1 MQASIF
7 LGLINNTALLL
18 ALWAI
23 YGMVSMRSSLKS
35 IWEKVLSGIAI
46 GGLGIAVMFSTL
58 PFSPGVVFD
67 TRSILLS
74 ISGLF
79 FGFIPSAIA
88 AIMTSLFRI
97 WQGGA
102 GTIMGVSVIITSTVI
117 GVGWRHL
124 RKKQDR
130 PSSWLELYIFGVVV
144 HVVMF
149 IDSLTLPDDVFLQ
162 VLRDIAPPVMII
174 YPIATVALGL
184 LFSNQ
189 LLRKKLSFDLEKSEE
204 KYRNIVETT
213 EEGICT
219 FDAEGNFYFIN
230 QKYSEMTGY
239 TLEELKVKPYGDMLN
254 EQGKKLIEDKIQN
267 RRMGIR
273 ENYEL
278 ELKTKTG
285 ELIWVNVAA
294 NPILDEEGNY
304 SGSLAMYTDIT
315 DKIRLQEE
323 LRKSTEYYRILFQ
336 QSPHPYQSLDLDAK
350 IVDVNDIWLETL
362 GYKLEEVIGKG
373 FWEFLKKENKERFI
387 YYYSKLLTKGE
398 IHDIEFKMLRKDGE
412 LIDISFDGRIGKTDA
427 GLFDKAYCLW
437 RDISLMKKAQ
447 AALQESEEKFRALTN
462 YLQTAIETDRALL
475 AREIHDEF
483 GQLLTGLKMDLAWC
497 KRNKTDNSK
506 ILDRF
511 EAMNE
516 LIDEAIKISRRLTS
530 ELRPGLLDDLGLI
543 PAMEWYSGEFRHRS
557 DIDCQLYCPENEP
570 AMSST
575 IKTTVY
581 RIFQESLTNIARH
594 SQATEATISLN
605 FEEDFL
611 ILEIYDNGR
620 GITLNEINNNH
631 SLGLLGMQE
640 RARQKGGEVKIS
652 GNSNQGTRVIATLPL
667 FESAKIEKTI

>member
-23 YGMVSMRSSLKS
+23 YGMVSMRSSLRS
-35 IWEKVLSGIAI
+35 IWEKILSGIAI
-46 GGLGIAVMFSTL
+46 GALGIAVMFSTL
-58 PFSPGVVFD
+58 PFAPGVVFD

-88 AIMTSLFRI
+88 AAMTSAFRI

-102 GTIMGVSVIITSTVI
+102 GTIMGVSVIITSTAI
-117 GVGWRHL
+117 GIGWRYL
-124 RKKQDR
+124 RKKHDK
-130 PSSWLELYIFGVVV
+130 PSNWFELYIFGVIV

-149 IDSLTLPDDVFLQ
+149 IDSISLPHDVFLQ

-189 LLRKKLSFDLEKSEE
+189 LTRKKLSLDLEKSEE

-219 FDAEGNFYFIN
+219 FDAQGDFYFIN
-230 QKYSEMTGY
+230 QKFSEMTGY
-239 TLEELKVKPYGDMLN
+239 TLEELKKQFYGDMLN
-254 EQGKKLIEDKIQN
+254 EQGKKIIEDKIRN
-267 RRMGIR
+267 RRQGIR

-278 ELKTKTG
+278 QLSTKAG
-285 ELIWVNVAA
+285 EIIWVNVAA
-294 NPILDEEGNY
+294 NPILDEDGNY
-304 SGSLAMYTDIT
+304 AGSLAMYTDIT

-336 QSPHPYQSLDLDAK
+336 QSPHPYQSLDINAK
-350 IVDVNDIWLETL
+350 IVDVNYTWLETL
-362 GYKLEEVIGKG
+362 GYKLEDVIGKL
-373 FWEFLKKENKERFI
+373 FWEFLYKEDMESFKNHFPQ
-387 YYYSKLLTKGE
+387 LLINGE
-398 IHDIEFKMLRKDGE
+398 IHDVEFRMQRNGGE
-412 LIDISFDGRIGKTDA
+412 VIDISFDGRVGRTEY
-427 GLFDKAYCLW
+427 GSFDMAYCLW

-497 KRNKTDNSK
+497 KRNKIENPK
-506 ILDRF
+506 LLDRL
-511 EAMNE
+511 EGMNG

-530 ELRPGLLDDLGLI
+530 ELRPGLLDDLGLV
-543 PAMEWYSGEFRHRS
+543 PAMEWYVGEFQRRS
-557 DIDCQLYCPENEP
+557 DINCLLSFPENEP
-570 AMSST
+570 VMSSA

-581 RIFQESLTNIARH
+581 RIFQESLTNMARH
-594 SQATEATISLN
+594 AQATRADISLK
-605 FEEDFL
+605 FEEKFL
-611 ILEIYDNGR
+611 FLEIKDNGR

-640 RARQKGGEVKIS
+640 RARQKGGEVKIT
-652 GNSNQGTRVIATLPL
+652 GNTNQGTRVIVTLPL
-667 FESAKIEKTI
+667 FEATRVEETL

>member
-23 YGMVSMRSSLKS
+23 YGMVSMRSNLKS

-79 FGFIPSAIA
+79 FGFVPSAIA
-88 AIMTSLFRI
+88 AAMTSAFRL

-102 GTIMGVSVIITSTVI
+102 GSIMGVSVIITSTVI

-124 RKKQDR
+124 RKKQER
-130 PSSWLELYIFGVVV
+130 PSGWLELYIFGVIV

-149 IDSLTLPDDVFLQ
+149 IDSLTLPHEVFLQ

-189 LLRKKLSFDLEKSEE
+189 LTRKKLSLDLEKSEE

-219 FDAEGNFYFIN
+219 FDMHGNFHFIN
-230 QKYSEMTGY
+230 QKFSEMTGY
-239 TLEELKVKPYGDMLN
+239 TLKELKKHFYGDMLN
-254 EQGKKLIEDKIQN
+254 EEGKKIIEDKIRN
-267 RRMGIR
+267 RKLGIR

-278 ELKTKTG
+278 QLKTKTG
-285 ELIWVNVAA
+285 KLIWVNVAA

-336 QSPHPYQSLDLDAK
+336 QSPHPYQSLDINAK
-350 IVDVNDIWLETL
+350 IVDVNDLWLETL
-362 GYKLEEVIGKG
+362 GYAVGDVIGRW
-373 FWEFLKKENKERFI
+373 FWEFLITEDKERFNKQ
-387 YYYSKLLTKGE
+387 YSRLLNKGE
-398 IHDIEFKMLRKDGE
+398 IHDVEFRMVRKDGE
-412 LIDISFDGRIGKTDA
+412 IIDISFDGRIGKTES
-427 GLFDKAYCLW
+427 GMFDKAYCLW

-462 YLQTAIETDRALL
+462 YLQTAIETDQ
-475 AREIHDEF
+475 F

-497 KRNKTDNSK
+497 KRNKTDNPK
-506 ILDRF
+506 LLDRF
-511 EAMNE
+511 EAMNG

-543 PAMEWYSGEFRHRS
+543 PAMEWYVGEFKHRS
-557 DIDCQLYCPENEP
+557 DIDCVLNCPENEP
-570 AMSST
+570 LLSST

-594 SQATEATISLN
+594 SKASRAEISLR
-605 FEEDFL
+605 FDESFL
-611 ILEIYDNGR
+611 FLEIKDNGR

-640 RARQKGGEVKIS
+640 RARQKGGEVKIT
-652 GNSNQGTRVIATLPL
+652 GNTNQGTCVIATLPL
-667 FESAKIEKTI
+667 MEYHQLEEVV

>member
-1 MQASIF
+1 MNANIF

-18 ALWAI
+18 ALWAV
-23 YGMVSMRSSLKS
+23 YGMVSMRSNLRSN
-35 IWEKVLSGIAI
+35 WEKILSGFAI

-88 AIMTSLFRI
+88 VIMTSAFRI

-102 GTIMGVSVIITSTVI
+102 GTIMGVSVIITSTAI
-117 GVGWRHL
+117 GIGWRYL
-124 RKKQDR
+124 RKKQEN
-130 PSSWLELYIFGVVV
+130 PSSWFELYVFGIIV

-149 IDSLTLPDDVFLQ
+149 IDSISLPQVVFLQ
-162 VLRDIAPPVMII
+162 VLRNIAPPVMII

-189 LLRKKLSFDLEKSEE
+189 LTRKKLSLDLEKSEE

-219 FDAEGNFYFIN
+219 FDAEGNFYFVN
-230 QKYSEMTGY
+230 QKFSEMTGY
-239 TLEELKVKPYGDMLN
+239 TLEELKDQFYGDMLN
-254 EQGKKLIEDKIQN
+254 EEGKKLIEDKIKN
-267 RRMGIR
+267 RRMGVR

-278 ELKTKTG
+278 QLKTKPG
-285 ELIWVNVAA
+285 EIIWVNVAA
-294 NPILDEEGNY
+294 NPILDEDGNY
-304 SGSLAMYTDIT
+304 AGSLAMYTDIS

-336 QSPHPYQSLDLDAK
+336 QSPHPYQSLDMDAR
-350 IVDVNDIWLETL
+350 IVDVNGIWLEKL
-362 GYKLEEVIGKG
+362 GYQLDQVIGKWFG
-373 FWEFLKKENKERFI
+373 EFLIEEDKTSFTQH
-387 YYYSKLLTKGE
+387 YSKLLLQGE
-398 IHDIEFKMLRKDGE
+398 IHDVEIQMLRSDGE
-412 LIDISFDGRIGKTDA
+412 LINISFDGRIGKTET

-483 GQLLTGLKMDLAWC
+483 GQLLTGLKMDVAWC
-497 KRNKTDNSK
+497 KRNKSDIPK
-506 ILDRF
+506 LLDRF
-511 EAMNE
+511 EAMNS

-543 PAMEWYSGEFRHRS
+543 PAMEWYLGEFKHRS
-557 DIDCQLYCPENEP
+557 DIDCQFEFPENEP
-570 AMSST
+570 VMSSA
-575 IKTTVY
+575 IKTIVY

-594 SQATEATISLN
+594 SHATKANISLK
-605 FEEDFL
+605 FL
-611 ILEIYDNGR
+611 DDGLRLEISDNGR

-640 RARQKGGEVKIS
+640 RARQKGGEVKIT
-652 GNSNQGTRVIATLPL
+652 GNTNKGTCVMASLPL
-667 FESAKIEKTI
+667 FETKKIEELI